1 MNEAQKQRLLTAV
14 AVFNFSCTGWVLY
27 RYLGSEVIQSTGGLI
42 VQILIGAVIG
52 GVLAGATY
60 MLMPKD

>member
-1 MNEAQKQRLLTAV
+1 MNEAQKQRLLVTV
-14 AVFNFSCTGWVLY
+14 AVFNFTCTGWVLY
-27 RYLGSEVIQSTGGLI
+27 RYLSSEVIQSNGGLFI
-42 VQILIGAVIG
+42 QILIGALIG